1 MPIGKR
7 IDYLMSL
14 RIKLLTPLF
23 VFSLLLV
30 FYFYAHQMPNALEQL
45 ETEHR
50 IYTENHLDSIIE
62 GLIPLLLG
70 HQLDAVYENLDSLLE
85 NNPNW
90 ISIQI
95 LNADGKN
102 IYPIPPPSAHQSN
115 RANSIRS
122 FERRINFIG
131 SDLGKLILISDIS
144 PILIDAKKRIDDLML
159 SLLAGIAVFT
169 LIIAIM
175 LEGVV
180 RRPVRLLANA
190 SKKLADGDFE
200 AQLMKTGNDE
210 MSTLI
215 DSFAV
220 MRDSIR
226 KYQTDL
232 IQKNESLIKLSR
244 AVEQSPVS
252 IVITDTSGDIEFVN
266 PRFLQTTG
274 YSEKEVI
281 GKKLGIM
288 KSVNAGTNDYKMLWE
303 TISSGRVWQ
312 GEFHNK
318 KKNGEV
324 FYEYASISPIKNKDG
339 VITHYLG
346 IKEDITDRKK
356 LEAQLI
362 QSQKMEAVGQLA
374 GGIAHDFNNILTA
387 IMGYGSLLSSRLEAE
402 KKLAPEKQ
410 YAEQILTASEKAAN
424 LISQLLSFSRKQ
436 MISPRLINLNEI
448 ITGMEKFTVRLLGED
463 IEINTNLFNGELPV
477 FVDAGQIG
485 QVLMNLYT
493 NARDAMPKGGLLTIR
508 TDIANLSAEYVNIN
522 GLHKPGMYAIVSV
535 TDTGSGINEDI
546 RDKIFEPFFTTK
558 EIGKGTGLGLSI
570 AYGIVKQ
577 HNGLINV
584 YGENGKGTTFKIF
597 LPFASDEIKNMESE
611 DTVDDKKVAKYNGAE
626 TILIAE
632 DDEAVRSLAQHVLEE
647 NGYKTLAARDG
658 DEAVVKFRESNDNI
672 QLLILDLI
680 MPKKNGKE
688 AYDEIRQLRPDIK
701 AIFISGYTAEA
712 IRKKGIF
719 QDDID
724 FISKPALPSTLLC
737 KVREVLDKTVA
748 F

>member
-1 MPIGKR
+1 MHIGKR

-30 FYFYAHQMPNALEQL
+30 FYFYAHQMPNVLEQL

-70 HQLDAVYENLDSLLE
+70 HQLDAVYENLDSLLK

-102 IYPIPPPSAHQSN
+102 IYPIQPPSAQQSN
-115 RANSIRS
+115 RADSIRS

-288 KSVNAGTNDYKMLWE
+288 KSANAGTNDYKMLWE

-356 LEAQLI
+356 L
-362 QSQKMEAVGQLA
+362 
-374 GGIAHDFNNILTA
+374 
-387 IMGYGSLLSSRLEAE
+387 
-402 KKLAPEKQ
+402 APEKQ

-436 MISPRLINLNEI
+436 MIGPGLINLNEI
-448 ITGMEKFTVRLLGED
+448 ITGMEKFTARLLGED
-463 IEINTNLFNGELPV
+463 IEINTNLFSGELPV
-477 FVDAGQIG
+477 FVEAGQIG

-522 GLHKPGMYAIVSV
+522 GLHKPGIYAIISV

-584 YGENGKGTTFKIF
+584 YSENGKGTTFKIF
-597 LPFASDEIKNMESE
+597 LPFASDEIKNTESE

-632 DDEAVRSLAQHVLEE
+632 DDEAVRSLAQHVLEK
-647 NGYKTLAARDG
+647 NGYETLVARDG

-719 QDDID
+719 QDDFD
-724 FISKPALPSTLLC
+724 FISKPVLPSTLLC